1 MASSSGV
8 FGAAAT
14 QPPPP
19 RLSLT
24 AEERSLY
31 GQLFKS
37 LDTESIGIVT
47 GEVARSLFERSGL
60 TPLVLGRIWQI
71 ADDQNNGFLNQT
83 GFSIAMRLIGYVQNG
98 QHLAPEL
105 ASRPGPLPRFGEQPE
120 FNRSMSPAHTTS
132 QSTPQLF
139 AAGTVPPLNP
149 ADRTRFIQLFESS
162 TSESLLSG
170 SVARDIFL
178 RAQLP
183 TETLGQIWN
192 LSDIHRRGALD
203 ATEFVI
209 AMHLIQ
215 CTLNGS
221 MPTIPQSIPPALFTA
236 AAAVHDR
243 PISRSSAR
251 SNNSTPQIPPPI
263 SQQYSGMPPPPR
275 ARGSYGGH
283 ISPAPAP
290 AQRPISTGGSQTPQF
305 GVSRV
310 SSFSP
315 NEDWLVTPQQKEH
328 FDSIF
333 ATVDREGNGKISGAI
348 AVPFFMTS
356 KLPED
361 TLAQIW
367 DLSDIHNTG
376 FLSKDEFAVAMYL
389 VQQRLSGVE
398 LPVTLPPALIPPSS
412 RQLPQHQNQQQEST
426 PFGGLAQTAQQ
437 QQRDVTGQQQQP
449 AAPESSLL
457 DLFDLDEAAFTAPPT
472 SQHQFS
478 PSVSSA
484 VSQQD
489 STSESPHIP
498 PQPALPTPSVMSLPP
513 LSPTITGRQPFKPS
527 SAFGQTL
534 TQQSTG
540 GGLPYTSASVVSS
553 APSLPPLP
561 VPIENA
567 PTFSSPSR
575 SSTFTPLSAQNTG
588 SAEFSA
594 PSAVPISAPTA
605 PVSAPVFAS
614 VEEDDREI
622 KQKISAEATQ
632 FGKLSTEI
640 GNMTSQTAALK
651 EKRAKAEAELT
662 KMVALRTDIEGKL
675 RVLRGAYESEVSKV
689 RAVEQHLA
697 VSTNETAKLRQELS
711 ELEIGMREMQIQ
723 YQDITSN
730 LESDQ
735 SENATLKEKIRQL
748 SEQSA
753 HLKAETEKARED
765 ARQQKGMVA
774 SNRNQLMNAEAEL
787 ENQTRNLSSTKSEL
801 AEAIAATATTT
812 AAASVSDT
820 PTSARSATTNPFF
833 SNPGST
839 FSSPAVSPPVSPTT
853 VPSTST
859 ANGGYIFESMFA
871 DFGQA
876 PEHSSSLDGPAPV
889 ESAHSVET
897 SESSSLPRT
906 GYEDSLD
913 DEMPSPSTT
922 TTTTFTNNAGPVS
935 LAAAI
940 AAGGTAAGL
949 RAADLESV
957 SSSVQNNAP
966 ESVREGLSRPD
977 TPNNVP
983 EASAAGTHS
992 PHSSVSV
999 VTASEGGATSEDE
1012 ADRSPVVNDE
1022 SNYVKALEPE
1032 LSMGG
1037 GFTTEAINDSIPAE
1051 AVRPVAAESGKEDPF
1066 GLKAQTPEQ
1075 YTGTRE
1081 QFDAVFS
1088 GLGLLPKSQ
1097 GATPASKETSKEIEP
1112 EAAFSSDYPP
1122 IEDINDNAVPSAEVA
1137 ADDSSSDDEGPEE
1150 FGETMRLASKSPV
1163 EAPKVAALDTGIPS
1177 EPPAYFESD
1186 PEAAAAGPSKKSS
1199 PSLERSGPDTAGAYS
1214 EPQGGV
1220 YTLPSEPIIS
1230 PEPFSESSAPVAS
1243 DPKDAFASFED
1254 SFASAPAQSASPFDF
1269 SAAASSPAAPVPAQD
1284 AFDAMF
1290 ASFSAPPQTANNT
1303 SLSGGPPLPPKI
1315 PISSGMPGGFGS
1327 GNPVDEFDN
1336 AFATL
1341 EDSKEVS
1348 GENDPAKTSHA
1359 TKAMFDDSA
1368 FADFE
1373 KF

>member
-1 MASSSGV
+1 M
-8 FGAAAT
+8 
-14 QPPPP
+14 
-19 RLSLT
+19 
-24 AEERSLY
+24 
-31 GQLFKS
+31 
-37 LDTESIGIVT
+37 
-47 GEVARSLFERSGL
+47 
-60 TPLVLGRIWQI
+60 
-71 ADDQNNGFLNQT
+71 
-83 GFSIAMRLIGYVQNG
+83 
-98 QHLAPEL
+98 
-105 ASRPGPLPRFGEQPE
+105 
-120 FNRSMSPAHTTS
+120 
-132 QSTPQLF
+132 
-139 AAGTVPPLNP
+139 
-149 ADRTRFIQLFESS
+149 
-162 TSESLLSG
+162 
-170 SVARDIFL
+170 ARDIFL

-588 SAEFSA
+588 SSAFGSRAPSVVPQPTFSPPPVTSFASPPPQPQVREQSRAEFSA

-876 PEHSSSLDGPAPV
+876 PEHSSSLDGPAVADAAASEPTIATQHVESLPEPV

-1254 SFASAPAQSASPFDF
+1254 SFASAPVAAISSSVSPPPVQAQSASPFDF